1 MKYEKICRGKFIS
14 RPNRFIAEVETG
26 GYVRRAHVRNTGR
39 CRELLVT
46 GADLIMEDFRDRMG
60 KRKLEYS
67 LIGVTKETA
76 RGPILINVDSQAP
89 NKVVGEA
96 LRSGKLRIGD
106 MKKAEIVKSEYTYG
120 TSRLDFY
127 VKDETGREA
136 LVEVKGVTLEEDG
149 TAMFPDAPTERGVKH
164 IRELMG
170 AASSGYVACVI
181 FVIQM
186 KGIDF
191 FRPNDRTH
199 AEFGEVLREA
209 QKVGVEVLAYDCIVG
224 EDSLRL
230 DAPVEIKL

>member
-1 MKYEKICRGKFIS
+1 MRYEKICRGKFIS

-26 GYVRRAHVRNTGR
+26 GCVRRAHVKNTGR
-39 CRELLVT
+39 CRELLVA
-46 GADLIMEDFRDRMG
+46 GADLIMEDFRGRMG

-67 LIGVTKETA
+67 LIDVTKETA
-76 RGPILINVDSQAP
+76 RGPILINIDSQAP

-96 LRSGKLRIGD
+96 LRSGKLRIGG
-106 MKKAEIVKSEYTYG
+106 MGKVKAVKSEYVYG
-120 TSRLDFY
+120 ASRLDFY

-209 QKVGVEVLAYDCIVG
+209 QKAGVEVLAYDCIVG

>member
-39 CRELLVT
+39 WRELLVT

-209 QKVGVEVLAYDCIVG
+209 QKAGVEVLAYDCIVG

>member
-106 MKKAEIVKSEYTYG
+106 MKKAEVVKSEYTYG

-209 QKVGVEVLAYDCIVG
+209 QKAGVEVLAYDCIVG

>member
-164 IRELMG
+164 IRELIG

-209 QKVGVEVLAYDCIVG
+209 QKAGVEVLAYDCIVG

>member
-1 MKYEKICRGKFIS
+1 
-14 RPNRFIAEVETG
+14 
-26 GYVRRAHVRNTGR
+26 
-39 CRELLVT
+39 
-46 GADLIMEDFRDRMG
+46 
-60 KRKLEYS
+60 
-67 LIGVTKETA
+67 
-76 RGPILINVDSQAP
+76 
-89 NKVVGEA
+89 
-96 LRSGKLRIGD
+96 
-106 MKKAEIVKSEYTYG
+106 
-120 TSRLDFY
+120 
-127 VKDETGREA
+127 
-136 LVEVKGVTLEEDG
+136 
-149 TAMFPDAPTERGVKH
+149 MFPDAPTERGVKH

-209 QKVGVEVLAYDCIVG
+209 QKAGVEVLAYDCIVG

>member
-1 MKYEKICRGKFIS
+1 M
-14 RPNRFIAEVETG
+14 
-26 GYVRRAHVRNTGR
+26 
-39 CRELLVT
+39 
-46 GADLIMEDFRDRMG
+46 
-60 KRKLEYS
+60 
-67 LIGVTKETA
+67 
-76 RGPILINVDSQAP
+76 
-89 NKVVGEA
+89 VGEA
-96 LRSGKLRIGD
+96 LRSGKLRIGG
-106 MKKAEIVKSEYTYG
+106 MGKVKAVKSEYVYG
-120 TSRLDFY
+120 ASRLDFY

-170 AASSGYVACVI
+170 AALSGYVACVI

>member
-1 MKYEKICRGKFIS
+1 MRYEKICRGKFIS

-26 GYVRRAHVRNTGR
+26 GYVRRAHVKNTGR

-209 QKVGVEVLAYDCIVG
+209 QKAGVEVLAYDCIVG

>member
-1 MKYEKICRGKFIS
+1 MRYEKICRGKFIS

-26 GYVRRAHVRNTGR
+26 GCVRRAHVKNTGR
-39 CRELLVT
+39 CRELLVA
-46 GADLIMEDFRDRMG
+46 GADLIMEDFRGRMG
-60 KRKLEYS
+60 KRKLE
-67 LIGVTKETA
+67 
-76 RGPILINVDSQAP
+76 DSQAP

-96 LRSGKLRIGD
+96 LRSGKLRIGG
-106 MKKAEIVKSEYTYG
+106 MGKVKAVKSEYVYG
-120 TSRLDFY
+120 ASRLDFY

>member
-96 LRSGKLRIGD
+96 LRFGKLRIGD

-209 QKVGVEVLAYDCIVG
+209 QKAGVEVLAYDCIVG

>member
-149 TAMFPDAPTERGVKH
+149 TAMFPGAPTERGVKH

-209 QKVGVEVLAYDCIVG
+209 QKAGVEVLAYDCIVG

>member
-1 MKYEKICRGKFIS
+1 MY
-14 RPNRFIAEVETG
+14 
-26 GYVRRAHVRNTGR
+26 
-39 CRELLVT
+39 
-46 GADLIMEDFRDRMG
+46 
-60 KRKLEYS
+60 KR
-67 LIGVTKETA
+67 
-76 RGPILINVDSQAP
+76 QAP

-209 QKVGVEVLAYDCIVG
+209 QKAGVEVLAYDCIVG